1 MSKDEI
7 KFDIGE
13 YVITDFGQVGKVCWI
28 SVTPT
33 YIRYR
38 IRFNNGH
45 RLYFDQNVLD
55 RYDSDLIA
63 SNNSDSQLN
72 F

>member
-1 MSKDEI
+1 MSKDEV

-13 YVITDFGQVGKVCWI
+13 RVNTDCGLSGTVCWI

-38 IRFNNGH
+38 IRFDNST
-45 RLYFDQNVLD
+45 RLYFDQSALRSYIKEEGRD
-55 RYDSDLIA
+55 A
-63 SNNSDSQLN
+63 
-72 F
+72 